1 MHMKQNYLAHTAHIT
16 NEYKED
22 STLFANSKEKY
33 IGQSQMKIIILSCKD
48 EACHAK
54 NRCAHSSNRHCFID
68 KNLHLQW

>member
-33 IGQSQMKIIILSCKD
+33 IGQSQMKKSY
-48 EACHAK
+48 
-54 NRCAHSSNRHCFID
+54 
-68 KNLHLQW
+68 